1 VLLGGLEVKGVAG
14 GPSLAASDQTFA
26 TVTWSRPTG
35 TAIVYAPTANKT
47 LEKVFVN
54 GTAPQHV
61 TPLPP
66 SRYLSVTFHP
76 SGEAY
81 AFAVDHRA
89 ELRYIPCFCGC
100 GTSAGHRDN
109 FDCFV
114 KDQTAPGTF
123 ILDPHGFACGTCVGV
138 ALDTKALLASGLSLK
153 AIRAAIDA
161 KWSEVGPATPTP
173 YPDE

>member
-1 VLLGGLEVKGVAG
+1 MRRRELL
-14 GPSLAASDQTFA
+14 LAAAASA
-26 TVTWSRPTG
+26 LAACAAPVVTKASAQPASSLLAMPLHDMWPMR
-35 TAIVYAPTANKT
+35 YQQ
-47 LEKVFVN
+47 
-54 GTAPQHV
+54 APQAV
-61 TPLPP
+61 
-66 SRYLSVTFHP
+66 R
-76 SGEAY
+76 EAY

-100 GTSAGHRDN
+100 GTSSGHRDN

>member
-1 VLLGGLEVKGVAG
+1 MRRRELLVAIAATA
-14 GPSLAASDQTFA
+14 LAACASPVA
-26 TVTWSRPTG
+26 TK
-35 TAIVYAPTANKT
+35 AP
-47 LEKVFVN
+47 
-54 GTAPQHV
+54 APQPA
-61 TPLPP
+61 TSLLAMPLHDMWPMEYRQAP
-66 SRYLSVTFHP
+66 QMVRD
-76 SGEAY
+76 AY

-100 GTSAGHRDN
+100 GTSSGHRDN

>member
-1 VLLGGLEVKGVAG
+1 MRRRELL
-14 GPSLAASDQTFA
+14 LAAAASA
-26 TVTWSRPTG
+26 LAACAAPVVTKASAQPASSLLAMPLHDMWPMR
-35 TAIVYAPTANKT
+35 YQQ
-47 LEKVFVN
+47 
-54 GTAPQHV
+54 APQAV
-61 TPLPP
+61 
-66 SRYLSVTFHP
+66 R
-76 SGEAY
+76 GAY

>member
-1 VLLGGLEVKGVAG
+1 MRRRELL
-14 GPSLAASDQTFA
+14 LAAAASA
-26 TVTWSRPTG
+26 LAACAAPVVTKASAQPASSLLAMPLHDMWPMR
-35 TAIVYAPTANKT
+35 YQQ
-47 LEKVFVN
+47 
-54 GTAPQHV
+54 APQAV
-61 TPLPP
+61 
-66 SRYLSVTFHP
+66 R
-76 SGEAY
+76 EAY

-123 ILDPHGFACGTCVGV
+123 MLDPHGFACGTCVGV

>member
-1 VLLGGLEVKGVAG
+1 MRRRELL
-14 GPSLAASDQTFA
+14 LAAAASA
-26 TVTWSRPTG
+26 LAACAAPVVTKASAQPASSLLAMPLHDMWPMR
-35 TAIVYAPTANKT
+35 YQQ
-47 LEKVFVN
+47 
-54 GTAPQHV
+54 APQAV
-61 TPLPP
+61 
-66 SRYLSVTFHP
+66 R
-76 SGEAY
+76 EAY

-123 ILDPHGFACGTCVGV
+123 MLDPHGFACGTCVGV
-138 ALDTKALLASGLSLK
+138 ALDTKAMLASGMSLK
-153 AIRAAIDA
+153 EIRAAIDA
-161 KWSEVGPATPTP
+161 KWMEMGPSASTP

>member
-1 VLLGGLEVKGVAG
+1 MRRRELL
-14 GPSLAASDQTFA
+14 LAAAASA
-26 TVTWSRPTG
+26 LAACAAPVVTKASAQPASSLLAMPLHDMWPMR
-35 TAIVYAPTANKT
+35 YQQ
-47 LEKVFVN
+47 
-54 GTAPQHV
+54 APQAV
-61 TPLPP
+61 
-66 SRYLSVTFHP
+66 R
-76 SGEAY
+76 EAY

-161 KWSEVGPATPTP
+161 KWSEAGPATPTP